1 MPLAREEVRSDD
13 QPDRTR
19 AASGRDQESRR
30 RHGLE
35 IAPETRVAELEA
47 EIRARDDFL
56 AIAAHELR
64 NPMTPIAGRVE
75 LLLKL
80 ARRASDRVPPE
91 ILSGLERLEYLVDAY
106 VRRATTFL
114 DISRISSRNLQLT
127 LAQVDLSSVVRDTVT
142 SMSPAAESA
151 GCRISLTV
159 EKHVVGIF
167 DRTAVEQI
175 VENLFS
181 NALRYG
187 SGQPVHV
194 GLARDAN
201 TARFSVSD
209 GGIGISHADQAR
221 IFERFQR
228 AAGNNTDGGFGVGL
242 WITRQLVRA
251 MGGEISVASE
261 IGAGSTFT
269 VSLPLKGS

>member
-1 MPLAREEVRSDD
+1 MSFAREEVRGEE

-19 AASGRDQESRR
+19 AANGREESRR
-30 RHGLE
+30 RHNRE

-80 ARRASDRVPPE
+80 ARRASDRIPEE

-106 VRRATTFL
+106 IRRATTFL
-114 DISRISSRNLQLT
+114 DISRISSHSLQLT
-127 LAQVDLSSVVRDTVT
+127 LAQVDLTSVVRETVT
-142 SMSPAAESA
+142 SMSPAADRA
-151 GCRISLTV
+151 GCRISLAV
-159 EKHVVGIF
+159 EEHVVGIL

-175 VENLFS
+175 VENILS

-187 SGQPVHV
+187 AGQPVDV
-194 GLARDAN
+194 SLARDGN
-201 TARFSVSD
+201 TARLTIGD
-209 GGIGISHADQAR
+209 HGIGISHADQGR
-221 IFERFQR
+221 IYERFER

-242 WITRQLVRA
+242 WITRQLVLA

-261 IGAGSTFT
+261 IGAGSSFT

>member
-1 MPLAREEVRSDD
+1 MSLAREEVRGEE
-13 QPDRTR
+13 PDRTR
-19 AASGRDQESRR
+19 AANGRESRR
-30 RHGLE
+30 RHNRE
-35 IAPETRVAELEA
+35 IASETRVAELEA

-80 ARRASDRVPPE
+80 ARRASARIPPE
-91 ILSGLERLEYLVDAY
+91 IVSGLERLEYLVDAY
-106 VRRATTFL
+106 IRRATTFL
-114 DISRISSRNLQLT
+114 DISRISSHSLQLT
-127 LAQVDLSSVVRDTVT
+127 LAQLDLSSVVRDTVT
-142 SMSPAAESA
+142 SMSPAADSA
-151 GCRISLTV
+151 GCRISLAV
-159 EKHVVGIF
+159 EEDVVGIF

-187 SGQPVHV
+187 AGQPVHV
-194 GLARDAN
+194 SLAGEAN
-201 TARFSVSD
+201 IARLSVSD
-209 GGIGISHADQAR
+209 RGIGISEADQAR
-221 IFERFQR
+221 IFEQFQR

-242 WITRQLVRA
+242 WITRQLVLA
-251 MGGEISVASE
+251 MGGEIFVVSE
-261 IGAGSTFT
+261 VGEGSTFT

>member
-1 MPLAREEVRSDD
+1 MSLAREEVRGEE
-13 QPDRTR
+13 PDRTR
-19 AASGRDQESRR
+19 ATNGRDQESRR
-30 RHGLE
+30 RHDRE

-127 LAQVDLSSVVRDTVT
+127 LAQVDLSSVVRETVT
-142 SMSPAAESA
+142 SMSPAADGA
-151 GCRISLTV
+151 GCRISLAV
-159 EKHVVGIF
+159 EEHVMGSF
-167 DRTAVEQI
+167 DRTAAEQI
-175 VENLFS
+175 VENLLS

-187 SGQPVHV
+187 AGQPINVS
-194 GLARDAN
+194 LARDAN
-201 TARFSVSD
+201 IARLSVSD
-209 GGIGISHADQAR
+209 RGIGISHADQAR
-221 IFERFQR
+221 IFEQFQR

-242 WITRQLVRA
+242 WITRELVLA
-251 MGGEISVASE
+251 MGGEISVVSE

>member
-1 MPLAREEVRSDD
+1 MSLAREEVRGEE
-13 QPDRTR
+13 PDRTR
-19 AASGRDQESRR
+19 AANGRDQESRR
-30 RHGLE
+30 RHDRE
-35 IAPETRVAELEA
+35 IARETRVAELEA

-127 LAQVDLSSVVRDTVT
+127 LAQLDLSSVVRDTVT
-142 SMSPAAESA
+142 SMSPAADSA
-151 GCRISLTV
+151 GCRISLAV
-159 EKHVVGIF
+159 EEHVVGSF
-167 DRTAVEQI
+167 DQTAAEQI
-175 VENLFS
+175 VENLLS

-187 SGQPVHV
+187 AGQPINVS
-194 GLARDAN
+194 LARDAN
-201 TARFSVSD
+201 IARLSVSD
-209 GGIGISHADQAR
+209 RGIGISHADQAR
-221 IFERFQR
+221 IFEQFQR

-242 WITRQLVRA
+242 WITRQLVLA
-251 MGGEISVASE
+251 MGGEIFVVSE
-261 IGAGSTFT
+261 VGEGSTFT

>member
-1 MPLAREEVRSDD
+1 MSFAREEVRGEE

-19 AASGRDQESRR
+19 AANGREESRR
-30 RHGLE
+30 RHNRE

-80 ARRASDRVPPE
+80 ARRASDRIPEE

-106 VRRATTFL
+106 IRRATTFL
-114 DISRISSRNLQLT
+114 DISRISSHSLQLT
-127 LAQVDLSSVVRDTVT
+127 LAQVDLSSVVRETVT
-142 SMSPAAESA
+142 SMSPAADRA
-151 GCRISLTV
+151 GCRISLAV
-159 EKHVVGIF
+159 EEHVVGIL

-175 VENLFS
+175 VENILS

-187 SGQPVHV
+187 AGQPVDV
-194 GLARDAN
+194 SLARDGN
-201 TARFSVSD
+201 TARLTIGD
-209 GGIGISHADQAR
+209 HGIGISHADQGR
-221 IFERFQR
+221 IYERFER

-242 WITRQLVRA
+242 WITRQLVLA

-261 IGAGSTFT
+261 IGAGSSFT